1 MLNVD
6 KKLIQREETGN
17 VIEVG
22 IVGAGQMGRGMIS
35 QMVLMQGM
43 RPSIVS
49 DIHIEN
55 VINCFYSAGLKKED
69 IVVTNVLTEAH
80 AAQKKGKYVATE
92 DWELV
97 AKAGFVDCVVDAT
110 GVPDVGAKLAVMAME
125 HKKHVVMLNVETDVV
140 IGPYLHQFA
149 QKQGVIYT
157 GSAGDEPGAVMELY
171 SFAKA
176 MGFEVKVIGKGKNNA
191 LAFGCT
197 PETVKEEAVRRKMS
211 PRMLCAFKDGTKTMV
226 ELAAMCNAT
235 GFVPDVLGGHGI
247 SSDVMGL
254 NEKFRLKEDG
264 GVLNRHAVVDFVNGI
279 APGVFVTVS
288 TESVDMAEQLTYLS
302 MGDGPLFTFYR
313 PYHLCS
319 LETPL
324 SIAKAVIDKEPT
336 IVPIDGLVAECVTF
350 AKRDLQ
356 AGETIDGIGGYTT
369 YGLVS
374 TAEEAVKQGYV
385 PYGLIT
391 DKAKMRRP
399 VKKDSP
405 ICMEDIILDTS
416 TQIYKLRKEQDAM
429 YGLLET

>member
-1 MLNVD
+1 MLNMD
-6 KKLIQREETGN
+6 KKLAKLEEQGNIIQ
-17 VIEVG
+17 VG

-35 QMVLMQGM
+35 QMVRILGM
-43 RPSIVS
+43 RPAIVS
-49 DIHIEN
+49 DITIEN
-55 VINCFYSAGLKKED
+55 VINCFYSAGLDKAD
-69 IVVTNVLTEAH
+69 IVITNVLTEAN
-80 AAQKKGKYVATE
+80 AALEQGKYVATE
-92 DWELV
+92 DAKLV
-97 AKAGFVDCVVDAT
+97 AQADMVDCVVDAT
-110 GVPDVGAKLAVMAME
+110 GVPDVGASIAVLAME

-149 QKQGVIYT
+149 KKHGVIYT

-176 MGFEVKVIGKGKNNA
+176 MGFDVKVIGKGKNNA

-197 PETVKEEAVRRKMS
+197 PDTVREEALKRGMS

-264 GVLNRHAVVDFVNGI
+264 GVLSRHGVVDFVNGI

-288 TESVDMAEQLTYLS
+288 TDSMDMSAQLTYLS

-324 SIAKAVIDKEPT
+324 SIAKAVLEQEET
-336 IVPIDGLVAECVTF
+336 IVPLDGLVAECVAF

-369 YGLVS
+369 YGLVI
-374 TAEEAVKQGYV
+374 TAKEAMQNDFV

-391 DKAKMRRP
+391 NQSKMRNP

-405 ICMEDIILDTS
+405 IRMQDVILDTS
-416 TQIYKLRKEQDAM
+416 TQIYKIRKLQDAM
-429 YGLLET
+429 YPLGK